1 MVVGAILG
9 TMVHKAHAPELA
21 EGLDLKESRDL
32 IEAAVKPTHAYQ
44 AFYGIATIFLKL
56 LKMIV
61 IPLVFFSLIGGMLG
75 MGSLGRLGRI
85 GAKTFGFYVVTSLLA
100 IVTGLLRVNLI
111 RPGEGLDIALP
122 ARGIEKPVPNSFWEV
137 RTNRIPDNV
146 VRAAAEF
153 ELIGIIIFSLFFGA
167 FLLAL
172 TNDEPK
178 RTMIRFVEAG
188 GEIMMK
194 MTHFIISLAPIGIG
208 ALIASMIAISGP
220 SLFLKLIKYVA
231 TVVAA
236 LGAHWVVTL
245 PILVYVMTR
254 RNVFRY
260 YRAVLPAYLTGFST
274 ASSSGTLGVTME
286 RAEKSAGV
294 SNRVTSFVLPLGATI
309 NMDGTALYEIVSVLF
324 IAQVHSAIDP
334 AFTLGIGQQFLI
346 VFLGLVVSIGAA
358 GIPHAGLV
366 MMVIILQAVGLPTE
380 YTALIWAVDRPL
392 DMCRTATNIA
402 SDSCIALVVAHS
414 EKDID
419 ESVLW
424 DPEPEPGDQAESESE
439 TETTAHERS

>member
-1 MVVGAILG
+1 MVLGAILG
-9 TMVHKAHAPELA
+9 TIVHKAYAPEIPDD
-21 EGLDLKESRDL
+21 LDLGAARDA
-32 IEAAVKPTHAYQ
+32 IEAEIKPTAAYQ
-44 AFYGIATIFLKL
+44 AFDGIATIFLKL

-61 IPLVFFSLIGGMLG
+61 VPLVFFSLIGGMLG
-75 MGSLGRLGRI
+75 MGSLARLGRI
-85 GAKTFGFYVVTSLLA
+85 GVKTFGLYVVTSLIA
-100 IVTGLLRVNLI
+100 ILTGLALVNLI
-111 RPGEGLDIALP
+111 RPGDGLDLTLP
-122 ARGIEKPVPNSFWEV
+122 AHGLEKKVPESFWDV
-137 RTNRIPDNV
+137 ITNMIPDNV
-146 VRAAAEF
+146 VRAAADF
-153 ELIGIIIFSLFFGA
+153 ELIGVIIFSLFFGA

-172 TNDEPK
+172 TDDDK
-178 RTMIRFVEAG
+178 KQTMIRFVEAG
-188 GEIMMK
+188 GDIMMK
-194 MTHFIISLAPIGIG
+194 MTHFIISLAPVGIG

-220 SLFLKLIKYVA
+220 ALFLKLIWYVV

-236 LGAHWVVTL
+236 LAAHWVITL
-245 PILVYVMTR
+245 PILVYVLTR

-260 YRAVLPAYLTGFST
+260 YRAMLPAYLTGLST

-286 RAEKSAGV
+286 RAENGAGV

-334 AFTLGIGQQFLI
+334 AFTLEIGQQILI

-402 SDSCIALVVAHS
+402 SDSCVALIVAHS

-419 ESVLW
+419 ESVMW
-424 DPEPEPGDQAESESE
+424 APGEIGPS
-439 TETTAHERS
+439 